1 MTVWQWVLIWALLL
15 LATLLMF
22 GLFGLWLYRKAAA
35 LVAEMGRAGDRLTVA
50 AERLEEAQAAI
61 PPEPAVFARPGDLR
75 QELRQERQRGR
86 RARHRA
92 VSGSL
97 GGVPG
102 ATGRLRT

>member
-1 MTVWQWVLIWALLL
+1 VTVWQWVLIWALLL
-15 LATLLMF
+15 LATLVVF
-22 GLFGLWLYRKAAA
+22 GMLGLWLYRKAAA
-35 LVAEMGRAGDRLTVA
+35 LVVEMGRAGDRLAVA

-75 QELRQERQRGR
+75 QDLRQDRRRGR

-92 VSGSL
+92 VSGWF
-97 GGVPG
+97 GGVPD